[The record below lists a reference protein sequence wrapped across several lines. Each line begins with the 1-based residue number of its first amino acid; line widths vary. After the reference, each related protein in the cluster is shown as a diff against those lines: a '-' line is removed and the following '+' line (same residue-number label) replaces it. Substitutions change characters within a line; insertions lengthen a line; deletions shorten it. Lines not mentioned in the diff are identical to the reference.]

1 MQRLLSKADNIE
13 LKIKQILSKIEMLK
27 QENAFV
33 KEENKNLIEK
43 LKQQKGIIKELEVKS
58 NHIDSDK
65 ISNLSDVDKESL
77 RNEID
82 AHIDE
87 IDQVIDVLRT
97 L

>member
-1 MQRLLSKADNIE
+1 MQKLLTKADNIE
-13 LKIKQILSKIEMLK
+13 LKIKQIISRLEMLK
-27 QENAFV
+27 KENTFV

-43 LKQQKGIIKELEVKS
+43 LKQQKGIIKELEKKS
-58 NHIDSDK
+58 NHIDSVESSS
-65 ISNLSDVDKESL
+65 INSDDKESL

-82 AHIDE
+82 AHIEE

>member
-1 MQRLLSKADNIE
+1 MQRLLTKADNIE
-13 LKIKQILSKIEMLK
+13 LKIKQILSKTEML
-27 QENAFV
+27 QAENAFV

-43 LKQQKGIIKELEVKS
+43 LKQQKGIIKELEIKS
-58 NHIDSDK
+58 NHIDSND
-65 ISNLSDVDKESL
+65 ISKVNEADKESL

-87 IDQVIDVLRT
+87 IDQVINVLRT